1 MSGTLTRDAVT
12 LAMRMHAQQTY
23 GGPHAKVPY
32 YVHLGHVVAVLLRF
46 NHDDPDLIAAG
57 WLHDVLED
65 TPFTYDDVRD
75 GTNVRVADI
84 VLLLTNG
91 EGRNR
96 RERQQAMYAR
106 MGAPSTSVSRRADAV
121 TVKLADRIANV
132 EASILAQDPR
142 LAMYAKEHRGF
153 HQGLDMMGGDQSMWI
168 YLDTILGF

>member
-1 MSGTLTRDAVT
+1 MNGTLMRDAMT
-12 LAMRMHAQQTY
+12 LAMRMYAQQTY

-32 YVHLGHVVAVLLRF
+32 YFHLGHVLAVLLRF

-65 TPFTYDDVRD
+65 TSFTYDDIRD
-75 GTNVRVADI
+75 GPNVRVADI

-91 EGRNR
+91 EGHNR

-121 TVKLADRIANV
+121 IVKLADRIANV
-132 EASILAQDPR
+132 EASILGKDPR
-142 LAMYAKEHRGF
+142 LAMYAKEHGSF
-153 HQGLDMMGGDQSMWI
+153 HQGLDTFGGDPSMWL
-168 YLDTILGF
+168 YRDTILGF